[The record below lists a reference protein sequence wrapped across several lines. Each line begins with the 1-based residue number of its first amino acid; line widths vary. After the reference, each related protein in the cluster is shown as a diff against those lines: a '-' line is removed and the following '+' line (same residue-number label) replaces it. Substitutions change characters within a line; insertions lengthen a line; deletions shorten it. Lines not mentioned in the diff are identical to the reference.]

1 MTNITTQKVPLKSVL
16 TAGIDT
22 AKAKLDVAVPD
33 VDRGWVVPNTS
44 TGWAALAATLGEL
57 GVGRVGIE
65 ASGGY
70 ERGVIEALRAAGF
83 EVRLLQPMQVKF
95 YARMRLRRA
104 KNDTLDA
111 ETIARAAELIEPRS
125 IEADPYLTGLADHL
139 TYVEQVE
146 EDVARLKT
154 RREHQHD
161 PRLVSVM
168 RDDIAA
174 LKKRRMA
181 ELRRI
186 VAALR
191 ARPDLARRLDLVTS
205 VPGIGIRTAV
215 TLVVRMPELGHL
227 TREQVASL
235 AGLAPFDDDSGT
247 RSGTR
252 HIAGGRARVRKSLFC
267 AALPATFRWNQAL
280 NDLYDRLTA
289 RGKPYHVAMIACARK
304 LLTYANAVIQRGT
317 PWVETPTS

>member
-1 MTNITTQKVPLKSVL
+1 ML

-22 AKAKLDVAVPD
+22 AKAKLDVAVPGAG
-33 VDRGWVVPNTS
+33 RSWVVDNRPE
-44 TGWAALAATLGEL
+44 GWASLAARLAEL

-70 ERGVIEALRAAGF
+70 ERGVIEVLRAAGF

-95 YARMRLRRA
+95 FARMRLRRA

-111 ETIARAAELIEPRS
+111 ETIARAAELIEPKT
-125 IEADPYLTGLADHL
+125 IEADPYLTAMADHL

-146 EDVARLKT
+146 EDIARLKI
-154 RREHQHD
+154 RLEHQHD
-161 PRLVSVM
+161 PRLVSLM
-168 RDDIAA
+168 QDDIRA
-174 LKKRRMA
+174 LKRRRLA

-191 ARPDLARRLDLVTS
+191 TRPDLARRLDLVAS

-215 TLVVRMPELGHL
+215 TLVVRMPELGRL
-227 TREQVASL
+227 SREEIASL

-267 AALPATFRWNQAL
+267 AALPAIFRWNHGL
-280 NDLYDRLTA
+280 RDLYDRLRA
-289 RGKPYHVAMIACARK
+289 RGKPFHVAMIACARK
-304 LLTYANAVIQRGT
+304 LLVYANAVIQRGT
-317 PWVETPTS
+317 PWVEIPAS

>member
-1 MTNITTQKVPLKSVL
+1 MTNNITQTVPLQSVL

-33 VDRGWVVPNTS
+33 AGRTFVEANTPQ
-44 TGWAALAATLGEL
+44 GWADLARTLTDL

-70 ERGVIEALRAAGF
+70 ERGVIEVLRAAGF

-95 YARMRLRRA
+95 FARMRLRRA

-111 ETIARAAELIEPRS
+111 ETIARAAELIEPRT
-125 IEADPYLTGLADHL
+125 IEPDPYLTGLADHL
-139 TYVEQVE
+139 TYVEQIE
-146 EDVARLKT
+146 EDIARLKT
-154 RREHQHD
+154 RREHQRD
-161 PRLVSVM
+161 PRLVSLM
-168 RDDIAA
+168 RDDIRA
-174 LKKRRMA
+174 LKKRRVA

-191 ARPDLARRLDLVTS
+191 ARPDLAHRLDLVTS

-215 TLVVRMPELGHL
+215 ALVVRLPELGRL
-227 TREQVASL
+227 TREEVASL
-235 AGLAPFDDDSGT
+235 AGLAPFDDDSGN
-247 RSGTR
+247 RSGAR

-267 AALPATFRWNQAL
+267 AALPATFRWNPAL
-280 NDLYDRLTA
+280 HDLYDRLRA

-304 LLTYANAVIQRGT
+304 LLTYANAVLQRGT
-317 PWVETPTS
+317 PWVAGPAS